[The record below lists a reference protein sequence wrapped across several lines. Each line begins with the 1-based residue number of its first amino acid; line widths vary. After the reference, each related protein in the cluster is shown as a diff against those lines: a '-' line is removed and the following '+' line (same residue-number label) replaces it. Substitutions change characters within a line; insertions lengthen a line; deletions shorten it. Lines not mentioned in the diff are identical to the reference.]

1 MTCKNELRT
10 RYAPVLLLRGG
21 ALTKT
26 KNFKGDKYLG
36 DPINTILTY
45 NEKSVDELILLD
57 ISASSSNQELNFE
70 LLSKCAQSANM
81 PVCYGGAVR
90 NIDVALKLVNF
101 GIEKISLNTIIFD
114 ERGFVSHLSEIIG
127 AQSVA
132 VCLDV
137 SQVDCGNY
145 HVFSHRN
152 SIDRGKL
159 DQQMIQLEK
168 ETFGEFIIQN
178 IDREGTQSGLDEQLI
193 EFVLSRTS
201 KPVTFIGGSA
211 CKKDILKIGKAH
223 TGICLGVGSAFIF
236 SGKNNAVLPNYI
248 SRKSLR
254 SQIKVNS

>member
-1 MTCKNELRT
+1 MTFQNELRT
-10 RYAPVLLLRGG
+10 RYAPVLLLREG

-26 KNFKGDKYLG
+26 MNFKGDQYLG

-57 ISASSSNQELNFE
+57 ISASSSNQELNFD

-81 PVCYGGAVR
+81 PVCYGGGIT
-90 NIDVALKLVNF
+90 NIEDALKLVNF
-101 GIEKISLNTIIFD
+101 GIEKISLNTIVFD
-114 ERGFVSHLSEIIG
+114 EPGFVSQLSNIIG

-132 VCLDV
+132 VCFDV
-137 SQVDCGNY
+137 SQSVCGNY
-145 HVFSHRN
+145 QVFSHRN

-159 DQQMIQLEK
+159 DQQMMQLEK

-178 IDREGTQSGLDEQLI
+178 IDRDGTQSGLDERLL

-201 KPVTFIGGSA
+201 KPVTFIGGSSS
-211 CKKDILKIGKAH
+211 KKDILKIGKAH

-236 SGKNNAVLPNYI
+236 SGKKNAVLPNYI
-248 SRKSLR
+248 PREALR
-254 SQIKVNS
+254 